1 MSRRPR
7 EFAGSP
13 PLYSSPVPPHHLILP
28 VVSPSCV
35 CVSTRIITLCLIT
48 QTTPYGQWECRIDRH
63 VDKCGG
69 TVRCYLLCSLVTTLL
84 TTFLAGGEAMTKRF
98 SIFWG
103 CTIPARFPF
112 VEKSTRVML
121 DDLGATVEEVDGF
134 TCCPEGT
141 LVKAVDEDAY
151 YLTAARNLALA
162 EKEQRPLVTPC
173 NGCYSTFKSVEAELR
188 TDWRR
193 KKQVNETLET
203 EDLTLGA
210 GPEVKHLVEWVFD
223 EIAPGRIARRLRDQV
238 GVLRGCL
245 DRVGQRESA
254 LEFCARKVEDLSGR
268 EVDALV
274 VACPSCF
281 QQFDLNQAALLRRR
295 QKEGAG
301 EDVGIPVLYYSE
313 LVALAMG
320 RDPEDLGL
328 YLHRVDVSPFL
339 KKWGRRLEQKEEL
352 GRAFRVPELQ
362 KCNECRACENDCPVT
377 KSDPSFSPTA
387 IIGEILSGDLEEVLE
402 RGELWKCLECFT
414 CYEMCHSRLG
424 MAEVFRRLKE
434 LAVERGHVPEAVES
448 AYETFLTTGKLG
460 EPRESVRRR
469 LGLDAPADMGF
480 EELKRLLQRRDG

>member
-48 QTTPYGQWECRIDRH
+48 QTTPYGQWECCIDRH

-69 TVRCYLLCSLVTTLL
+69 TVRCYLLCSLVKTLL
-84 TTFLAGGEAMTKRF
+84 TTLLAGGKAMTKRF

-203 EDLTLGA
+203 EDLT
-210 GPEVKHLVEWVFD
+210 PVSYTHLRAHETD
-223 EIAPGRIARRLRDQV
+223 
-238 GVLRGCL
+238 
-245 DRVGQRESA
+245 SY
-254 LEFCARKVEDLSGR
+254 
-268 EVDALV
+268 LV
-274 VACPSCF
+274 C
-281 QQFDLNQAALLRRR
+281 
-295 QKEGAG
+295 
-301 EDVGIPVLYYSE
+301 
-313 LVALAMG
+313 
-320 RDPEDLGL
+320 
-328 YLHRVDVSPFL
+328 
-339 KKWGRRLEQKEEL
+339 
-352 GRAFRVPELQ
+352 
-362 KCNECRACENDCPVT
+362 
-377 KSDPSFSPTA
+377 
-387 IIGEILSGDLEEVLE
+387 
-402 RGELWKCLECFT
+402 
-414 CYEMCHSRLG
+414 
-424 MAEVFRRLKE
+424 
-434 LAVERGHVPEAVES
+434 
-448 AYETFLTTGKLG
+448 
-460 EPRESVRRR
+460 
-469 LGLDAPADMGF
+469 
-480 EELKRLLQRRDG
+480 RLLLE